1 MKDKNPPAKP
11 MSSKRQA
18 ILAQAFAQLRKS
30 RAKIDPNILSKIRS
44 IVSGSSELMNK
55 LGVTEPPK
63 ADIEHDMPLSQKPPV
78 AEVREPVKVTPKEP
92 VDKQGYEAVDQ
103 AKNMEIMAKLMQLKP
118 DGRDDIKAVI
128 DKASK

>member
-1 MKDKNPPAKP
+1 VKDKKPPVKP

-44 IVSGSSELMNK
+44 IVSGSSDLMKK
-55 LGVTEPPK
+55 LGVTQLPK
-63 ADIEHDMPLSQKPPV
+63 SDHDMPLSQKQPAVDTEKSVKSMPKKPV
-78 AEVREPVKVTPKEP
+78 E
-92 VDKQGYEAVDQ
+92 KQGYEAIDQ

-128 DKASK
+128 DKVEK